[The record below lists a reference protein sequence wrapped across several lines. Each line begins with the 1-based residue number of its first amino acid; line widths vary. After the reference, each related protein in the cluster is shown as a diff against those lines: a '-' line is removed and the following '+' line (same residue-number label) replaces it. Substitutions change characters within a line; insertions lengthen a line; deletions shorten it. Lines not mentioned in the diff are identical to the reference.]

1 MKDFQHEQ
9 LFTELT
15 SEQASVIEGGKTRT
29 LTIKSIKCIKAG
41 ADTPTWLNDDDI
53 YIKVGDQRIWGINSM
68 DDGQSMNVNTSV
80 LYNGSTNISV
90 WDDDP
95 GPDEFIGSITVNG
108 PYGGPAK
115 LVTGSGSQYSVNF
128 TST

>member
-15 SEQASVIEGGKTRT
+15 SEQASVIEGGRKVTV
-29 LTIKSIKCIKAG
+29 KSITCIKAG
-41 ADTPTWLNDDDI
+41 ADTPSWLNDDDI
-53 YIKVGDQRIWGINSM
+53 YIKIGDQRIWGINSM
-68 DDGQSMNVNTSV
+68 DDGQTMNVNTTVDYS
-80 LYNGSTNISV
+80 GSTKISV

-95 GPDEFIGSITVNG
+95 GFDDFIGSITVNG
-108 PYGGPAK
+108 AYGGPAK
-115 LVTGSGSQYSVNF
+115 TVEGSGSKYSVNF